1 MFLFF
6 KNCSNLDSTILKAR
20 NMKKLSSLFLA
31 VCAAAAFSAQLT
43 VQTVSQGV
51 VKLTYGATNDYS
63 IYEPGF
69 EVPTFWVHVWS
80 NAADNSTGT
89 VYDDAWTNSTV
100 SMNWDSSAGA
110 YVGTINLNTKVFT
123 NGNKTF
129 PSGTTVNNLGFVF
142 KDQQNGATK
151 QSGDLAATT
160 YGFTSTTTNATLAV
174 SNPVTGKKSSVIG
187 GKLYPSS
194 KGNLEISVY
203 EMSGKLVR
211 SFKAV
216 ANGTPIELNVSRNGL
231 YLVKITNGSESEV
244 VKFAE

>member
-1 MFLFF
+1 
-6 KNCSNLDSTILKAR
+6 
-20 NMKKLSSLFLA
+20 MKKLSSLFLA
-31 VCAAAAFSAQLT
+31 VFAIATISAQLT

-51 VKLTYGATNDYS
+51 VKLTYGASNDYS
-63 IYEPGF
+63 VYEPGF

-80 NAADNSTGT
+80 NAGDNSTGT
-89 VYDDAWTNSTV
+89 VYDDSWNNSTV
-100 SMNWDSSAGA
+100 SMNWDNTAGA

-151 QSGDLAATT
+151 QSQDITATNH
-160 YGFTSTTTNATLAV
+160 GFTSTTTDATLAV
-174 SNPVTGKKSSVIG
+174 SNPLMGKKSSVVE
-187 GKLYPSS
+187 GKLYTSR

-203 EMSGKLVR
+203 ELSGKLVK

-216 ANGTPIELNVSRNGL
+216 SNGTPIDLNVSDKGL
-231 YLVKITNGSESEV
+231 YLMKITNGTENEV
-244 VKFAE
+244 VKFAI

>member
-1 MFLFF
+1 
-6 KNCSNLDSTILKAR
+6 
-20 NMKKLSSLFLA
+20 MKKLSSLFLA

-51 VKLTYGATNDYS
+51 VKLTYGASNDYS

-69 EVPTFWVHVWS
+69 EVATFWVHVWS

-89 VYDDAWTNSTV
+89 VYDDVWTNSTV

-160 YGFTSTTTNATLAV
+160 YGFTSTTTDATLAA
-174 SNPVTGKKSSVIG
+174 SNPVTGKKSSVIA
-187 GKLYPSS
+187 GKLYTAQ
-194 KGNLEISVY
+194 KGNLSITVY
-203 EMSGKLVR
+203 EMSGKLVK
-211 SFKAV
+211 SFN
-216 ANGTPIELNVSRNGL
+216 ANSNGGEIDLNISKSGL
-231 YLVKITNGSESEV
+231 YVAKITNGAHSEV
-244 VKFAE
+244 VKFKK

>member
-1 MFLFF
+1 
-6 KNCSNLDSTILKAR
+6 
-20 NMKKLSSLFLA
+20 MKKISSFILA
-31 VCAAAAFSAQLT
+31 VFAVLTVSAQLV
-43 VQTVSQGV
+43 VQVQSPGV
-51 VKLTYGATNDYS
+51 VKLTYGASNDYS

-142 KDQQNGATK
+142 KNQQNGATN
-151 QSGDLAATT
+151 QSGDLTASNF
-160 YGFTSTTTNATLAV
+160 GFTSTVTDSNLGVSDQALNA
-174 SNPVTGKKSSVIG
+174 KSHIVN
-187 GKLYPSS
+187 GKLYTAQ
-194 KGNLEISVY
+194 KGNLSITVY
-203 EMSGKLVR
+203 EMSGKLVK
-211 SFKAV
+211 SFN
-216 ANGTPIELNVSRNGL
+216 ANSNGGEIDLNISKSGL
-231 YLVKITNGSESEV
+231 YVAKITNGAHSEV
-244 VKFAE
+244 VKFKK